1 MAESFSLRIG
11 KPAVKFLRDLPL
23 KDFKQVMIK
32 VISLQS
38 NPKPQDC
45 KALKGYEG
53 GYRVDQGEYRILYT
67 IEQGTVSIFR
77 IGKRNDG
84 EVYRNL

>member
-1 MAESFSLRIG
+1 MSKDYLLQIA
-11 KPAVKFLRDLPL
+11 KPAVKTL
-23 KDFKQVMIK
+23 KSLQLKEFKQVMVKILT
-32 VISLQS
+32 LQA

-45 KALKGYEG
+45 KVLKGYPG

-67 IEQGTVSIFR
+67 IEGEAVRIFR
-77 IGKRNDG
+77 IGKRNDA

>member
-1 MAESFSLRIG
+1 MADGFSLRIA
-11 KPAVKFLRDLPL
+11 KPTIKFLKDLPL
-23 KDFKQVMIK
+23 KDFKQVMVK

-38 NPKPQDC
+38 EPRPNDC
-45 KALKGYEG
+45 KALKGYSG

-67 IEQGTVSIFR
+67 IEEETISIFR